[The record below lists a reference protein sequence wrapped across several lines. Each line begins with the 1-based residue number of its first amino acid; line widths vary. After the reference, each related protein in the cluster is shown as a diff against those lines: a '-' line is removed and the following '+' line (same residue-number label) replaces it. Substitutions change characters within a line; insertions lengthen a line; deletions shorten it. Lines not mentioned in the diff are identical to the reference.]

1 MPNFFARYTA
11 ATAEFDKVK
20 ALYPANSLAG
30 LKKGAAFGTALK
42 AFDKAAN
49 FELRQKVMAAVRTAD
64 QVYDKEI
71 RLLMA
76 AIQKEGKKDSP
87 AYKALVKLQNKMN
100 ELLAEAQDEAQPPK
114 PGGGTVPYEVLR
126 SFNLGNGFK
135 PKYLSLEATKV
146 DVTIAIDKT
155 LDALIKSGEESLKIN
170 YLGDVAK
177 EEVTK
182 LGDAFSATM
191 KEIDGKL
198 EGLDAKGRETK
209 IKEANEVLKHY
220 AKIVQTNVNTAVMKE
235 WKAYLDRRK
244 YLSDFRLECI
254 AKVAL
259 GAVGAGVAAASMVL
273 SFGALWQSIFGLAKA
288 ILSIADTLKTW
299 SQNIDQVYELLVKD
313 IDAISDLN
321 VQREQAKAKGESQ
334 KGSKAKE
341 AGKEVLVA
349 LLPITK
355 NMVRSATTVE
365 NRAKQLLGLV
375 SKLEVGADKLTGTLN
390 QAVAAMSKLPEKQ
403 MNAAMKADAEKMQQ
417 TFEKLF
423 GEITD
428 LHARS
433 QKLATFGNTALVQAQ
448 KLLKEDSWTAPAA
461 DKTNLGSRAF
471 TLYSLAN
478 FGYEIGKHGAS
489 LISLL

>member
-20 ALYPANSLAG
+20 ALYPATALAG
-30 LKKGAAFGTALK
+30 MKKGILFGTALK
-42 AFDKAAN
+42 AFDKAAT
-49 FELRQKVMAAVRTAD
+49 FELRAKVMAAVRTSE
-64 QVYDKEI
+64 QVYDQQI

-76 AIQKEGKKDSP
+76 TVKKQGKQDSP
-87 AYKALVKLQNKMN
+87 AYKALVKLQTSMN
-100 ELLAEAQDEAQPPK
+100 EILAAAQDEAQPPK

-191 KEIDGKL
+191 KDIDGKL

-209 IKEANEVLKHY
+209 VKEANEVLKHY
-220 AKIVQTNVNTAVMKE
+220 AKIVQSNVNTAVMKE
-235 WKAYLDRRK
+235 WQAYLDRKK
-244 YLSDFRLECI
+244 YLKDFRFECI

-259 GAVGAGVAAASMVL
+259 GAVGVGVAVASMAL
-273 SFGALWQSIFGLAKA
+273 TFGALWQSVFGLVKA
-288 ILSIADTLKTW
+288 VLSIADTLKTW

-313 IDAISDLN
+313 IDAITDLN
-321 VQREQAKAKGESQ
+321 TQRELAKEKGQSQ

-341 AGKEVLVA
+341 AGKEVLVS

-355 NMVRSATTVE
+355 NMVRSATTVQG
-365 NRAKQLLGLV
+365 RAKQLLGLV
-375 SKLEVGADKLTGTLN
+375 SKLETGADKLTGTLN

-403 MNAAMKADAEKMQQ
+403 MNAAMKADAEKMKE

-423 GEITD
+423 GEISD

-433 QKLATFGNTALVQAQ
+433 QKLAKFGDRALAQAQ
-448 KLLKEDSWTAPAA
+448 KLLKEDSWTAPASE
-461 DKTNLGSRAF
+461 KTNLGSRAF
-471 TLYSLAN
+471 TMYSLAN
-478 FGYEIGKHGAS
+478 FAFELGKHGTS